1 VGGTG
6 KTDEIQVKKRESE
19 MDAQG
24 RYSATDAETIKA
36 QASQTAAE
44 VKDRVANLGR
54 RAEDKLDQGRLRAAD
69 TVDTTAA
76 TLRDKADRFAS
87 VTSHTVHNVTDKLQS
102 AADYLRDNDARAMME
117 DVADFMRRYPAQ
129 SLAAAAVVG
138 FLAGRALRNAD
149 WR

>member
-1 VGGTG
+1 
-6 KTDEIQVKKRESE
+6 

-36 QASQTAAE
+36 QASHTAAE
-44 VKDRVANLGR
+44 VKDRVADLGR
-54 RAEDKLDQGRLRAAD
+54 RAENKLDQGRLRAAD

-87 VTSHTVHNVTDKLQS
+87 ATSQTVHNVTDKLQS
-102 AADYLRDNDARAMME
+102 AADYIRDNDARAMME
-117 DVADFMRRYPAQ
+117 DVADFVRRYPAQ

-138 FLAGRALRNAD
+138 FLAGRALRNTD

>member
-1 VGGTG
+1 
-6 KTDEIQVKKRESE
+6 

-24 RYSATDAETIKA
+24 RYSATDAGTIKD

-44 VKDRVANLGR
+44 VKDKVADLGR
-54 RAEDKLDQGRLRAAD
+54 KAGDKIDQGRVRAAD
-69 TVDTTAA
+69 TVDSTAA
-76 TLRDKADRFAS
+76 TLRDRADRFAS
-87 VTSHTVHNVTDKLQS
+87 TTSHAVHNVTDKLQS
-102 AADYLRDNDARAMME
+102 AADYIRDNDVRAMME
-117 DVADFMRRYPAQ
+117 DAADFMRRYPAQ

>member
-1 VGGTG
+1 
-6 KTDEIQVKKRESE
+6 

-24 RYSATDAETIKA
+24 RNSATDAGTIKD
-36 QASQTAAE
+36 QASQAAAQ
-44 VKDRVANLGR
+44 VKDKVSDLGR
-54 RAEDKLDQGRLRAAD
+54 KAGDKIDQGRMRAAD
-69 TVDTTAA
+69 TVDNTAA
-76 TLRDKADRFAS
+76 TLRDRGDQFAS
-87 VTSHTVHNVTDKLQS
+87 TTSNAVHNVTDKLQS

-138 FLAGRALRNAD
+138 FLAGRAIRNTT